1 MYTPSEDMV
10 KYGTTKGLVD
20 YMETR
25 EPNAIL
31 KAPEGYRI
39 EKKDIKPI
47 QSIDNEDLGY
57 IELPRGNM
65 IASNEPKEKW
75 KTVGG
80 PRG

>member
-1 MYTPSEDMV
+1 MYTLSEDMV

-39 EKKDIKPI
+39 EQKDIKPI
-47 QSIDNEDLGY
+47 QTIDNEGLGS
-57 IELPRGNM
+57 IELPRDNM
-65 IASNEPKEKW
+65 IASNDQKEKR
-75 KTVGG
+75 KTFGG